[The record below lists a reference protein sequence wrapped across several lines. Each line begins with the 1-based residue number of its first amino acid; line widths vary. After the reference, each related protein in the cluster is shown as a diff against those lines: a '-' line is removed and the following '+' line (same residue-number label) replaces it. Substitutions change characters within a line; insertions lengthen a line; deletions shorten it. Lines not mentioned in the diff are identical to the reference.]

1 MINEKGKIYY
11 GLGLDNS
18 QLQSDA
24 NNARSI
30 IKGVGNSVE
39 AEGARIDNAYR
50 KIATGVAAVF
60 SVQQAIQF
68 AKSVV
73 DVRGEIEA
81 LNISFETLV
90 GKDRAKALFS
100 QIRTFAVNTPLLLN
114 DLAKGAQML
123 LSFDVPAERVMTILK
138 QIGDV
143 SMGDPQKFNSL
154 TLAFSQMFSTGK
166 LMGQDLLQMIN
177 AGFNPLTVMA
187 EKTGKTVA
195 QLKKEMEGG
204 SISAEMVAKAFAD
217 ATGEGGK
224 FNGMLEKQ
232 SKGIQGLK
240 SNFQGAWDDMLND
253 LGEKSQGFISSSIQ
267 GATDIVK
274 NYDKVGEAL
283 AAIIAIY
290 GTYKAAI
297 IATDVI
303 EKSAA
308 AVRHT
313 AEAEELAKL
322 LTVEQQAKISKMGL
336 SKTSAEY
343 AEAVRMEV
351 AAEMERQTKLAVAT
365 NTEIAAARV
374 RLEAARNEKAVIA
387 EKVAA
392 REAELASA
400 VASGN
405 AKKIEAAQTSL
416 NTAQEQLNTASVTV
430 NSAAREVSSKRAVL
444 DTAVRKANTLE
455 TGMNTAA
462 QTANV
467 TATNLLS
474 AAKLKLTAIAAK
486 LNAVIM
492 KNPYALAAAVV
503 VGLGYAIYKLA
514 TYQTEA
520 ERTATKLND
529 AIKEGEKATQA
540 ERYQIDL
547 MFQRLRD
554 AKKGQRN
561 TRQQSRPLSANTGVI
576 SKNWVTKKPH

>member
-90 GKDRAKALFS
+90 GKDKAKALFS
-100 QIRTFAVNTPLLLN
+100 QIRTFATDTPLLLN
-114 DLAKGAQML
+114 DLARGAQML

-240 SNFQGAWDDMLND
+240 FKGRGMICSMT
-253 LGEKSQGFISSSIQ
+253 S
-267 GATDIVK
+267 VK
-274 NYDKVGEAL
+274 KVKVSFHRRFKAQPILLKITIRSARLWPPLLPRMAL
-283 AAIIAIY
+283 
-290 GTYKAAI
+290 T
-297 IATDVI
+297 
-303 EKSAA
+303 
-308 AVRHT
+308 RPP
-313 AEAEELAKL
+313 
-322 LTVEQQAKISKMGL
+322 
-336 SKTSAEY
+336 
-343 AEAVRMEV
+343 
-351 AAEMERQTKLAVAT
+351 
-365 NTEIAAARV
+365 
-374 RLEAARNEKAVIA
+374 
-387 EKVAA
+387 
-392 REAELASA
+392 
-400 VASGN
+400 
-405 AKKIEAAQTSL
+405 SL
-416 NTAQEQLNTASVTV
+416 
-430 NSAAREVSSKRAVL
+430 
-444 DTAVRKANTLE
+444 
-455 TGMNTAA
+455 
-462 QTANV
+462 
-467 TATNLLS
+467 
-474 AAKLKLTAIAAK
+474 
-486 LNAVIM
+486 
-492 KNPYALAAAVV
+492 
-503 VGLGYAIYKLA
+503 
-514 TYQTEA
+514 
-520 ERTATKLND
+520 
-529 AIKEGEKATQA
+529 
-540 ERYQIDL
+540 
-547 MFQRLRD
+547 
-554 AKKGQRN
+554 
-561 TRQQSRPLSANTGVI
+561 RPT
-576 SKNWVTKKPH
+576 